1 MKLVDVLR
9 RSVPFAAAMLVVVQT
24 PPASAGGQGSQGSR
38 VPGVV
43 TPAADQ
49 AGSKPERRVQITFT
63 KWANVVDGFTL
74 LEGFTGGDV
83 VGDLVGESLQ
93 TQLSYKGD
101 IRRLEAVYGVQAGD
115 RSFTALIRGGRT
127 TNPGDAILDG
137 VILAGWRTGAPVH
150 VEFRVVPA
158 PSATESGCEGA
169 PAGRTCFEGTITVGR
184 APRR

>member
-1 MKLVDVLR
+1 MKLLDVLGS
-9 RSVPFAAAMLVVVQT
+9 SVPFAVAMLVIVQT
-24 PPASAGGQGSQGSR
+24 PPADAEGQGSR

-49 AGSKPERRVQITFT
+49 AGGSTERRVEITYT
-63 KWANVVDGFTL
+63 KWVNVVDGVNL
-74 LEGFTGGDV
+74 LEGFTGGDI
-83 VGDLVGESLQ
+83 VGDFVGEVLQ
-93 TQLSYKGD
+93 SQLSYNGD
-101 IRRLEAVYGVQAGD
+101 IRRLEAVYGVQAGAH
-115 RSFTALIRGGRT
+115 SFTALIRGGRT
-127 TNPGDAILDG
+127 NNPGDAILDG

-169 PAGRTCFEGTITVGR
+169 PAGRTCFQGTIDVGR